1 MRWLRDSIL
10 TVDNRNVPNNIAE
23 IKTILNNIKTFRL
36 EEYASR
42 LKDKKKLIQIY
53 NELMETMKGDEI
65 SKKTVKIIQ
74 SNSQFNQNNKK

>member
-53 NELMETMKGDEI
+53 NELI
-65 SKKTVKIIQ
+65 VFIVYLLS
-74 SNSQFNQNNKK
+74 FR